1 MERLIQTIRHFIKLS
16 AEDEQQVAT
25 LFKEKQFSK
34 GEYFLQEGGV
44 CRQVGFI
51 QEGLV
56 RYFINKDDRE
66 LTGEF
71 GKEGDFVC
79 NYCSFLDR
87 SLSEESIQC
96 LEDTR
101 MLVITFDE
109 LQVFYNTIAEGNK
122 FGRLI
127 AESLFVSAK
136 RKIASMYIDPPETR
150 YLQFLQLYPE
160 LQQRIPQ
167 YYISSYVGVK
177 PPSLS
182 RIRKRLSQS

>member
-1 MERLIQTIRHFIKLS
+1 MERLIRTIKSFIRLS
-16 AEDEQQVAT
+16 AEEEQQAAA
-25 LFKEKQFSK
+25 LFKETQFAK

-44 CRQVGFI
+44 CRSVGFI

-56 RYFINKDDRE
+56 RYFINKDGQE

-79 NYCSFLDR
+79 NYVSFLDH
-87 SLSEESIQC
+87 SVSDESIQC

-101 MLVITFDE
+101 MLVISFND
-109 LQVFYNTIAEGNK
+109 LQVFYNIIAEGNK

-127 AESLFVSAK
+127 AEQLFVYAK
-136 RKIASMYIDPPETR
+136 RKIASMYSDPPETR
-150 YLQFLQLYPE
+150 YLQFLQLYPD

-167 YYISSYVGVK
+167 YHISSYVGVK

>member
-1 MERLIQTIRHFIKLS
+1 MERLIQTIKHFIKLS
-16 AEDEQQVAT
+16 TEEEQQVAA
-25 LFKEKQFSK
+25 LFKERQLSK

-44 CRQVGFI
+44 CKHVGFI

-56 RYFINKDDRE
+56 RYFINKDGQE
-66 LTGEF
+66 LSGEF
-71 GKEGDFVC
+71 GKEGEFVC
-79 NYCSFLDR
+79 NYLSFLDG
-87 SLSEESIQC
+87 SVSEESIQC

-101 MLVITFDE
+101 LLVITYDD
-109 LQVFYNTIAEGNK
+109 LQVIYNTIAEGNK

-127 AESLFVSAK
+127 AEALFVSAK
-136 RKIASMYIDPPETR
+136 RKIASMYSDSPETR
-150 YLQFLQLYPE
+150 YLQFLQLYPD

>member
-16 AEDEQQVAT
+16 TEEEQQVAA
-25 LFKEKQFSK
+25 LFKEKQYSK

-44 CRQVGFI
+44 CKYVGFI
-51 QEGLV
+51 QAGLV
-56 RYFINKDDRE
+56 RYFINKDGQE

-71 GKEGDFVC
+71 GKEGEFVC
-79 NYCSFLDR
+79 NYSSFLDR
-87 SLSEESIQC
+87 SVSEENIQC

-101 MLVITFDE
+101 LLVITYDD

-122 FGRLI
+122 FGRLV
-127 AESLFVSAK
+127 AEAMFVYAK
-136 RKIASMYIDPPETR
+136 RKIASMYSDPPETR
-150 YLQFLQLYPE
+150 YLQFLQLYPD

>member
-1 MERLIQTIRHFIKLS
+1 MERLIRTIKHFIKLS
-16 AEDEQQVAT
+16 AEEEQQVAL
-25 LFKEKQFSK
+25 LFKEKLLSK

-44 CRQVGFI
+44 CKYVGFI

-56 RYFINKDDRE
+56 RYFINKDGQE

-71 GKEGDFVC
+71 GKEGEFVC
-79 NYCSFLDR
+79 NYSSFLDG
-87 SLSEESIQC
+87 SVSEENIQC

-101 MLVITFDE
+101 LLVISFDD
-109 LQVFYNTIAEGNK
+109 LQVFYNTVAEGNK
-122 FGRLI
+122 FGRLV
-127 AESLFVSAK
+127 AEAMFVYAK
-136 RKIASMYIDPPETR
+136 RKIASMYSDPPETR
-150 YLQFLQLYPE
+150 YLQFLQLYPDI
-160 LQQRIPQ
+160 QQRIPQ

>member
-1 MERLIQTIRHFIKLS
+1 MERLIQTIKSFIRLS
-16 AEDEQQVAT
+16 AAEEQQVAV

-44 CRQVGFI
+44 CKHVGFI

-56 RYFINKDDRE
+56 RYFINKNGQE

-71 GKEGDFVC
+71 GKEGEFVC
-79 NYCSFLDR
+79 NYASFLDH
-87 SLSEESIQC
+87 SVSDESIQC

-101 MLVITFDE
+101 LLVISFED

-122 FGRLI
+122 FGRLV
-127 AESLFVSAK
+127 AEAMFVYAK
-136 RKIASMYIDPPETR
+136 RKIASMYSDPPETR
-150 YLQFLQLYPE
+150 YLQFLHRYPDI
-160 LQQRIPQ
+160 QQRIPQ